1 MRFAKVLCGERMTV
15 AVFSE
20 ITNTRRLILIFTS
33 ISVLLVGV
41 SVASLLYLN
50 HTMNKLSD
58 SLYRDVYQNSE
69 LILNADRDL
78 YQSAIALQTSLNGDI
93 TNEQRSVLS
102 QEFEDNNA
110 QAQQRVNTASYNLDS
125 VESPYNGMKQ
135 SELLLGQLRTELEQ
149 FGTSLELWKD
159 TGREL
164 ISARVQSDWK
174 PELFS
179 VLALNTQLNEVR
191 GSLNSSEELIDSY
204 ASQVLLEFRN
214 LKSSLFA
221 VYSLFLFLLVLVIIY
236 LCRKLISLQNEM
248 LEEKSLYQLIGETM
262 SDFIILTDPNGLIL
276 YASPSHSSVLG
287 YVPSKGAPLSNYI
300 REAEISWAKLK
311 SVVQS
316 TPRISELRMRSAEG
330 HWVWLETKV
339 TPIAGSRAFPAQFML
354 VSREITQR
362 KQYEERLHKLAFY
375 DHLTAI
381 PNRAHFKMYMEN
393 LINQPEERRQE
404 IALALLDCDRFKQLN
419 DTLGHL
425 AGDEFLQLLSRELQQ
440 TVKGSGQAFRIGGDE
455 FAVVLHRFTSPE
467 MLDEM
472 LERLLQLFN
481 KSWSVNKGSSFHTS
495 ASIGVALYPQHGSSI
510 NDLLRAADLAMYRS
524 KNHGGNE
531 ANLYSV
537 AVDEPHSNQPKS

>member
-1 MRFAKVLCGERMTV
+1 M

-20 ITNTRRLILIFTS
+20 ITSTRRLILLFTS
-33 ISVLLVGV
+33 ISVLLVGI

-58 SLYRDVYQNSE
+58 SLYSDVYLNSE

-78 YQSAIALQTSLNGDI
+78 YQAALALQSSVSGNLNGA
-93 TNEQRSVLS
+93 QRSKLS

-110 QAQQRVNTASYNLDS
+110 QAQQRVSTARYNLDS
-125 VESPYNGMKQ
+125 VESPFNGMKQ
-135 SELLLGQLRTELEQ
+135 SELLLDELRSELDH
-149 FGTSLELWKD
+149 FGATLADWKD
-159 TGREL
+159 SGREL
-164 ISARVQSDWK
+164 ISRRVQSDWNA
-174 PELFS
+174 ES
-179 VLALNTQLNEVR
+179 YSALAVHTQLNEVR
-191 GSLNSSEELIDSY
+191 GRLDNAEDMIDNY
-204 ASQVLLEFRN
+204 ASQVMLEFNN

-221 VYSLFLFLLVLVIIY
+221 IYSLFLFLLVLLIIY
-236 LCRKLISLQNEM
+236 LSRRLISLQNEM
-248 LEEKSLYQLIGETM
+248 REEKSLYQLIGETM

-276 YASPSHSSVLG
+276 YASPSHATALG

-311 SVVQS
+311 SVIQS
-316 TPRISELRMRSAEG
+316 APRISELRMRSAEG

-404 IALALLDCDRFKQLN
+404 IAVALLDCDRFKQLN

-425 AGDEFLQLLSRELQQ
+425 AGDEFLQMLSRELQQ

-455 FAVVLHRFTSPE
+455 FAVVLHRFTSPQI
-467 MLDEM
+467 LDEM
-472 LERLLQLFN
+472 LNRLLQLFN
-481 KSWSVNKGSSFHTS
+481 KSWSVNQGSSFHTS

-510 NDLLRAADLAMYRS
+510 NELLRAADLAMYRS

-531 ANLYSV
+531 ANLYSEH
-537 AVDEPHSNQPKS
+537 VDKKYNDQRK

>member
-1 MRFAKVLCGERMTV
+1 MAF
-15 AVFSE
+15 FSE
-20 ITNTRRLILIFTS
+20 NSSTRRLILLFTS
-33 ISVLLVGV
+33 ISVLLVGA
-41 SVASLLYLN
+41 SIASLLYLN
-50 HTMNKLSD
+50 YTMNKLSD
-58 SLYRDVYQNSE
+58 SLYSDVYQNSE

-78 YQSAIALQTSLNGDI
+78 YQAAIALQTSVSSNI
-93 TNEQRSVLS
+93 TAEQRSVLS

-110 QAQQRVNTASYNLDS
+110 QAQQRISTASYNLDA
-125 VESPYNGMKQ
+125 VTIPYNGMKQ
-135 SELLLGQLRTELEQ
+135 SEQLLNALRAELKQFGISLEQ
-149 FGTSLELWKD
+149 WKEG
-159 TGREL
+159 GREV
-164 ISARVQSDWK
+164 ISERAQSGWNPDS
-174 PELFS
+174 FS
-179 VLALNTQLNEVR
+179 LLALHTELNEVR
-191 GSLNSSEELIDSY
+191 STLDNAEELIDSY
-204 ASQVLLEFRN
+204 ARQVLLEFKN
-214 LKSSLFA
+214 LKSSMFG

-236 LCRKLISLQNEM
+236 LCRRLISLQNEM

-276 YASPSHSSVLG
+276 YASPSHTSVLG

-316 TPRISELRMRSAEG
+316 TPRMSELRMRSSEG

-339 TPIAGSRAFPAQFML
+339 TPISGSRAFPAQFML

-393 LINQPEERRQE
+393 LISQPEERRQE

-455 FAVVLHRFTSPE
+455 FAVVLHRFTNPE

-472 LERLLQLFN
+472 LQRLLQLFN

-510 NDLLRAADLAMYRS
+510 NELLRAADLAMYRS

-531 ANLYSV
+531 ANLYSLT
-537 AVDEPHSNQPKS
+537 VDEPYTNQPKG